1 MLFDFLSV
9 SPVILGTLP
18 VQPLPVASSSNT
30 GANVLIRLSR
40 ITDEELSKISD
51 NEENDH
57 EANAAEA
64 EIAEHPV
71 EGGDKAPWPT
81 VADLNTRLRRVISSY
96 QRNFKREEMKLAQ
109 RAKLEKREK
118 IEQMLR
124 GRHQVETVRRWS
136 RREESDFFRTVSTF
150 GVEYDR

>member
-1 MLFDFLSV
+1 MFCFRIFS
-9 SPVILGTLP
+9 
-18 VQPLPVASSSNT
+18 
-30 GANVLIRLSR
+30 

-51 NEENDH
+51 NEEN
-57 EANAAEA
+57 ENEVNAADA
-64 EIAEHPV
+64 EIAEHPA

-96 QRNFKREEMKLAQ
+96 QRNFKREEIKMAQ

-124 GRHQVETVRRWS
+124 GRHHVETIRRWS
-136 RREESDFFRTVSTF
+136 RREEADFFRTVSTF

>member
-1 MLFDFLSV
+1 LC
-9 SPVILGTLP
+9 SPALCV
-18 VQPLPVASSSNT
+18 
-30 GANVLIRLSR
+30 LSR

-51 NEENDH
+51 NDEPENEPEPEE
-57 EANAAEA
+57 A
-64 EIAEHPV
+64 V
-71 EGGDKAPWPT
+71 EGGGDKAPWPS

-124 GRHQVETVRRWS
+124 GRHHLEALRRWS
-136 RREESDFFRTVSTF
+136 RREEADFFRTVSTF
-150 GVEYDR
+150 GVEYDRLAFLLLKLAGFAQVLGFALVKEQFLSAPLFLT